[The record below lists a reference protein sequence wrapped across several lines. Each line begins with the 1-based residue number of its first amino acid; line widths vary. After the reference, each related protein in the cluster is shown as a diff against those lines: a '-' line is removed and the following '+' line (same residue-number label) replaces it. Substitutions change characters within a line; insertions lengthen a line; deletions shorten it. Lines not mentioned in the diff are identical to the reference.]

1 MQAPEPQDFLDAPLE
16 ITPSDLTQLG
26 LEIETPATPPSPA
39 TPAIPV
45 PVRRRKKVLKNITK
59 QDIRRLGRR
68 AGIKRLNRD
77 VAEEARLAL
86 IEFLT
91 RIVKDATTYTE
102 HASRKTVIR
111 NDVVYALKKNGHTL
125 YQ

>member
-1 MQAPEPQDFLDAPLE
+1 M
-16 ITPSDLTQLG
+16 
-26 LEIETPATPPSPA
+26 
-39 TPAIPV
+39 
-45 PVRRRKKVLKNITK
+45 KNITK
-59 QDIRRLGRR
+59 RDIRRLGRR

-77 VAEEARLAL
+77 VAEEARGAL
-86 IEFLT
+86 VEFLT
-91 RIVKDATTYTE
+91 KIIKDSTTYTE